1 MDALQ
6 NNIAV
11 ARGEAIAANLLASA
25 AIQALFAIVI
35 NKEQTLSGIAAFIDD
50 SLNMSGPSKG
60 DRNDEFNTQMR
71 EIARLRAME
80 TLDAIKRGLK

>member
-1 MDALQ
+1 MEAQQL
-6 NNIAV
+6 NIAV

-25 AIQALFAIVI
+25 ALQALFAIVI
-35 NKEQTLSGIAAFIDD
+35 KKEETLSGIAAFIDD

-60 DRNDEFNTQMR
+60 DANDEINTHMR

-80 TLDAIKRGLK
+80 TLDAIRRGLK